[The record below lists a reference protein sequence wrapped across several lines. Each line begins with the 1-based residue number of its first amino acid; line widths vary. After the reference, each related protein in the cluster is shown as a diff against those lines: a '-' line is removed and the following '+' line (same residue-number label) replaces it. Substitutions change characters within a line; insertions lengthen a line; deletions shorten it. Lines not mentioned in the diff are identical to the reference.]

1 MAEETE
7 TILLDIKFEAGEAI
21 KRQLE
26 LKAAQEALRKE
37 QAELNKI
44 MKEGGDGARA
54 AAEQYINNE
63 AQLKNLS
70 SQVLNNSKVIQA
82 NNQDVAKGGS
92 AYRQLSDAYLFAA
105 AKAKDMAAAYGVNS
119 VEAKKAT
126 EEAFA
131 MNKQLKEIDASV
143 GQHNRNVGNYM
154 ESIKSLQN
162 TLDKVTKEYKSMSRA
177 EKESSKGQEMI
188 LYIKDTKEEL
198 QGLQKEMNGSVENM
212 GQFQNSIQSV
222 IPYQGGMITQ
232 FSQMIK
238 VSGGVGP
245 VLKMATNSVIA
256 LGKQLWVLVSN
267 PIVAVIAAL
276 VLAVTALF
284 KAFKSTDAGATALD
298 GVFKA
303 LGNVVDVVIDR
314 VASLVTLLK
323 NLITFNWGELK
334 SNAQDTFGGIGDSI
348 KDAAA
353 AGWEYAH
360 AMDAIK
366 DREAAS
372 LIRSAKLRKE
382 IEDLKNQAKDQ
393 TQTQEERLA
402 ANEAAM
408 QKSIELNGIEIGFLK
423 ERNQAEIENLAAK
436 VVAYGTTVEERA
448 EMVLQ
453 WIELDDREIESMRE
467 KDAAFADFYNK
478 NETDIQNLQ
487 KLRADEYTKETELIT
502 KNRELL
508 TEQSGL
514 RKQLQ
519 TQAAA
524 AAKKASDDR
533 KKAAEEAFNVE
544 KNYAEK
550 SLELFKLRASV
561 LESNRLTDVDY
572 FSTRMDLINDTY
584 ILEKRNIEKYTKD
597 EEEKKVKLTKLAIE
611 YNADLRSLFEQR
623 ANAVIRYAQIET
635 ELIRLNREAE
645 LVGAKLTAE
654 QVMDLALD
662 NAKIKADADRLANE
676 QMLSSRTISEQDA
689 ANETLRIDAELRL
702 ATAQA
707 EEAFRVE
714 QADKKR
720 EADEFIAAVEYDTE
734 MARLN
739 NKFASEQTFLKM
751 EMDAE
756 IEAARAKIQNAED
769 QEAAIL
775 AIKEKYAE
783 YSKALKKEENNFM
796 ASATADLFGSLAQ
809 LNEED
814 EEKSKAYAKIQ
825 IIISTA
831 QAMMA
836 AYAQGSK
843 YSIFGGVLAA
853 GAALTAGIAS
863 YANVDKKTM
872 PGSQPSTKSTTSFMP
887 NNTNNGIVQGNSGF
901 SQTQAVQQTI
911 SQSSL
916 QAQPVLILPHLT
928 AAQDRAVTV
937 ANRNGL

>member
-7 TILLDIKFEAGEAI
+7 TILLDIKFETGEAI
-21 KRQLE
+21 KRQIE

-92 AYRQLSDAYLFAA
+92 AYRQLSDAYSFAA

-126 EEAFA
+126 QEAAA
-131 MNKQLKEIDASV
+131 MNTKLKEIDATV
-143 GQHNRNVGNYM
+143 GQNQRNVGNYADGW
-154 ESIKSLQN
+154 SAVGGK
-162 TLDKVTKEYKSMSRA
+162 
-177 EKESSKGQEMI
+177 
-188 LYIKDTKEEL
+188 L
-198 QGLQKEMNGSVENM
+198 QGVGTAASGIPGPM
-212 GQFQNSIQSV
+212 GRAA
-222 IPYQGGMITQ
+222 T
-232 FSQMIK
+232 
-238 VSGGVGP
+238 GV
-245 VLKMATNSVIA
+245 MA
-256 LGKQLWVLVSN
+256 LGKQLWALVAN

-303 LGNVVDVVIDR
+303 LSNVVDVVIDR

-334 SNAQDTFGGIGDSI
+334 SNAKDTFGGIGDSI
-348 KDAAA
+348 KNAAA

-393 TQTQEERLA
+393 TRTQEERLA

-408 QKSIELNGIEIGFLK
+408 QKSIELNGIEINFLK
-423 ERNQAEIENLAAK
+423 ERNQVEIENLASK
-436 VVAYGTTVEERA
+436 VVAYGKTVEERA
-448 EMVLQ
+448 EMVRQ
-453 WIELDDREIESMRE
+453 WIELDDREIESLRE

-508 TEQSGL
+508 TEQSSL
-514 RKQLQ
+514 RKRLQ
-519 TQAAA
+519 AATAA

-544 KNYAEK
+544 KNSAEK
-550 SLELFKLRASV
+550 SLQLLQLRSS
-561 LESNRLTDVDY
+561 LMQSNKLTDENY
-572 FSTRMDLINDTY
+572 FNERVGLITDLY
-584 ILEKRNIEKYTKD
+584 EAEKRNIKNYTKD
-597 EEEKKVKLTKLAIE
+597 KIEQTVLLKKLEMDYNNEVAGLAEK
-611 YNADLRSLFEQR
+611 R
-623 ANAVIRYAQIET
+623 ANTIIRYAQLEAEI
-635 ELIRLNREAE
+635 IRTNREAE
-645 LVGAKLTAE
+645 LVGVKQTADEVRALAIENAEAKAEAERTALKTMLE
-654 QVMDLALD
+654 N
-662 NAKIKADADRLANE
+662 NAIDYK
-676 QMLSSRTISEQDA
+676 DA

-707 EEAFRVE
+707 EDAFRVE

-739 NKFASEQTFLKM
+739 NKFATERTFLKM

-756 IEAARAKIQNAED
+756 IEAARAKIQNTED
-769 QEAAIL
+769 QEVAIL
-775 AIKEKYAE
+775 AIKANYAE
-783 YSKALKKEENNFM
+783 RGKALISEELNFI
-796 ASATADLFGSLAQ
+796 AGATGDLFGSLAQ

-843 YSIFGGVLAA
+843 YSIVGGVIAA

-872 PGSQPSTKSTTSFMP
+872 PGSTTAAKSSTSFMP

-911 SQSSL
+911 AQSSL

-928 AAQDRAVTV
+928 AAQDRQVTV